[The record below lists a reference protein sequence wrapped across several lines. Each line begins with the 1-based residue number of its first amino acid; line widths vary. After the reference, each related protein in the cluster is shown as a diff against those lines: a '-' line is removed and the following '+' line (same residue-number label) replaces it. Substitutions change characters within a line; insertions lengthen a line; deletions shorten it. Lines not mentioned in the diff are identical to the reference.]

1 MELSAALAGRVIVSA
16 QDGSVYAE
24 LDGLSISPV
33 AMGDFA
39 DAIQHRQWM
48 EQHKAADRFMLDTGW
63 QLP

>member
-1 MELSAALAGRVIVSA
+1 MELSAALAGWVTVCA

-39 DAIQHRQWM
+39 DAIQDRKWM
-48 EQHKAADRFMLDTGW
+48 EQHKGADRFMLDTGW
-63 QLP
+63 ELP